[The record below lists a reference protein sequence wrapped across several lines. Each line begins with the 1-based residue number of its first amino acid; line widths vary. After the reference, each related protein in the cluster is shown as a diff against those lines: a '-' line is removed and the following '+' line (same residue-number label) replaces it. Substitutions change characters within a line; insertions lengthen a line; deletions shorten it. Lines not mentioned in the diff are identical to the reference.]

1 MADPLE
7 IQAKVWV
14 ERWLDR
20 GGSVIVGASRDTGQ
34 IAMSL
39 DTPAKHRG
47 GVGDHILWHDG
58 CHVGHW
64 RELEEL
70 VRVVPGLREAVI
82 HHVAL
87 NGHLYACGTTAMQ
100 VKAA

>member
-7 IQAKVWV
+7 ILAQVWV

-20 GGSVIVGASRDTGQ
+20 GGSIIVGAACDTAQ

-39 DTPAKHRG
+39 DTPAKHRDR
-47 GVGDHILWHDG
+47 VGDHVLWHDG

-64 RELEEL
+64 RRLEDL
-70 VRVVPGLREAVI
+70 VRLVPGLREAVI

-87 NGHLYACGTTAMQ
+87 DGHLYACGSTAMQ
-100 VKAA
+100 ARAA